1 MLPVADALAQL
12 RAAHEAFVLAAGRM
26 VDALE
31 LAQTGTV
38 HGVPREVVIV
48 QGIVARRF
56 DITRAQLI
64 SRDRRRQVSMPR
76 LIALALA
83 ATFTRLTDARLAA
96 AFGRD
101 HGMVH
106 HARRTVAGWC
116 ETDPTLKAIV
126 ESLCTEC
133 AAAIPQSHDPAR

>member
-12 RAAHEAFVLAAGRM
+12 RAAHEAFVLAAGRL

-31 LAQTGTV
+31 LAQTGAV

-56 DITRAQLI
+56 GITRAQLV
-64 SRDRRRQVSMPR
+64 SRDRRREVSMPR

-83 ATFTRLTDARLAA
+83 HTFTRLTTARLAA

-106 HARRTVAGWC
+106 HARRTVNGWC
-116 ETDPTLKAIV
+116 ETDPTIKAIV

-133 AAAIPQSHDPAR
+133 AAAMPPPHESTR